1 MKKLLVVVVV
11 GVLLGIGLLGPV
23 SRAAAQYERGKVL
36 YDDKCQLCHGLKG
49 DGKGPAAVSF
59 NPKPA
64 NFTDPRFWP
73 ENSDR
78 KIATTIRKGR
88 GPMPAFDLKPE
99 EIKAIIDYMS
109 HAFKKVGK

>member
-23 SRAAAQYERGKVL
+23 SPAAAQYERGKVL

-78 KIATTIRKGR
+78 KIATTIRKGH
-88 GPMPAFDLKPE
+88 GPMPAFDLKAD

-109 HAFKKVGK
+109 HAFKKGGK